1 MANKIQLRRDTAG
14 NWTNT
19 IVLSQGEIGV
29 EWDTGRFKLGD
40 GTSNWGQLDYFE
52 PGAGGG
58 AGGGLSIS
66 DFGLGF
72 TDALDAGKI
81 TTSKL
86 YNENPN
92 PGLNNQY
99 TLEVTNGGVVALP
112 DGSIINGATLKSV
125 AGNYAGITAG
135 PAGHDE
141 DSWMWVD
148 SDGAWISTD
157 SSDNNHTWKFQNDGK
172 FILPV
177 GGDIVASDGVTSVLG
192 GGGSSSSLVNGS
204 HTVSLGSD
212 GKLTVPGEIKSQAGV
227 GDVVIEANNGTA
239 KTWTFAGNG
248 YLNLP
253 GGTAF
258 IVAEGN
264 AVSIG
269 ANGEPGSSSLDLTSL
284 GAGLTSQVDLRLSAG
299 GGAQHWEFGTDGA
312 LTLPSGASISNV
324 TTGFNQTFTENGSGG
339 SSTNQDSLTVGIGD
353 PAWAAAIA
361 ANPGNYYIRFASEDY
376 LGQSTIGAIS
386 GPAPGTN
393 VYTLTGSW
401 SADGG
406 GFPIIITSN
415 DYVSVTDINSNS
427 GARITTDGGSW
438 TFDTYGVLTLPGVPS
453 PNFFGDHGTISYR
466 PSEWQA
472 VQTVGSTIP
481 GVNGVGGGGTWKF
494 NKTLYEF
501 DFTAIKP
508 GDTLMLDNADVGYS
522 DPPGTRGYAAGITV
536 SYQDPDNQDL
546 WIIGSSQAG
555 PNLPDGTTMWLKY
568 NDESISLNDAWGFS
582 NSSLNLPYNAKFKR
596 NENEWTFGDD
606 GTLELPASLK
616 IGPISDIPTIY
627 STGSNLVVGSYNDL
641 ILSAEDGD
649 YDWTFGQ
656 DGSLTFPSGAGF
668 GLGEGGQLKV
678 HDGNTLSLD
687 FRDQSGRGFYTNGDG
702 YTIRSNGTYNWIFS
716 SDGSLTVPG
725 IIKKDDALQLTSAGA
740 LTTNTA
746 SVNVYGD
753 LGKVLLRTDNG
764 TSSKDWQFNVDGSME
779 FPDSTVQ
786 TTAYPAGK
794 LQQYNTVFAGPESS
808 ITYLFA
814 GPAFYGLGWVSNGD
828 ASVDQYVAPQ
838 VVTGITPSYILT
850 GNNASHSRNLEQDF
864 TYKTIEFWFMPNGG
878 NAWLAFGTD
887 SGGGGGMVL
896 SLKSGTSS
904 QNGLSDSQN
913 FLYGDYGSVT
923 NTFTEGT
930 WYNIKIVT
938 YDIGET
944 PEWYVDDVLIEGDT
958 ALNYTLGSGT
968 WFGIIH
974 DGSGYCHFDNIRISL
989 ETPGTT
995 PTFRSLV
1002 AADLPDISTLSNN
1015 GHTVSLS
1022 SDGTLTLPDTLSIK
1036 DSVIGRRVETV
1047 NGEAVDA
1054 IGSKLTLTDNTIAIE
1069 AYNDPD
1075 GANNKQSGRMVATTS
1090 TVSMSATQEVVSGT
1104 IGSWLA
1110 ITGGGLEF
1118 TTSDGTLD
1126 STWAFNVGGGTSVP
1140 EDIIFANNRS
1150 ISVTNT
1156 ISNLEDIYIGLQA
1169 QLNDQFY
1176 SLLYGGA
1183 GYPWGIT
1190 VPLTWNSYDEFLALS
1205 PDTIPGEGVQINIT
1219 VLANNTKQAYLTWQ
1233 ESFADTKIT
1242 VDVNGG
1248 FVFAAD
1254 NSLTF
1259 PNAAIIRESTN
1270 TEVTTAKTAYT
1281 RAIATWEYSRITD
1294 YLATVNAGLATLQ
1307 GHPFAGW
1314 DDVSGTTAQA
1324 YLDIVNNAW
1333 NVQNAPSSPPQ
1344 QLIFVPP
1351 ITASLRSQLRSQLQS
1366 VINTYATYQTLS
1378 TSVDIV
1384 AGSEKISLLGN
1395 NKIEVPGI
1403 VQTTPEED
1411 IVIRT
1416 RYAGASSPP
1425 GTAIYTNQDF
1435 TFGTNGTL
1443 TFPDNTIQTTA
1454 YQKVSVPIHS
1464 YGATGDKVGMVAFD
1478 GDYIYYCKQNYVN
1491 NSTDIWVRVAWTGT
1505 SW

>member
-555 PNLPDGTTMWLKY
+555 PNLPDGTTMWLRN
-568 NDESISLNDAWGFS
+568 NDESISLNDSWGFS
-582 NSSLNLPYNAKFKR
+582 NSSISLPYNAKFKR
-596 NENEWTFGDD
+596 NEHEWTFGDD

-656 DGSLTFPSGAGF
+656 DGSLTLPNGAGF
-668 GLGEGGQLKV
+668 VLGESGQLKTN
-678 HDGNTLSLD
+678 DGTTLSLD
-687 FRDQSGRGFYTNGDG
+687 FRDQSGRGFYTNSDG
-702 YTIRSNGTYNWIFS
+702 YTLRSNGTYNRIFGT
-716 SDGSLTVPG
+716 DGSTTLANGVKFDATDGNKFALVSST
-725 IIKKDDALQLTSAGA
+725 ISAIDLRDDHGRGF
-740 LTTNTA
+740 
-746 SVNVYGD
+746 Y
-753 LGKVLLRTDNG
+753 TDNG
-764 TSSKDWQFNVDGSME
+764 G
-779 FPDSTVQ
+779 TV
-786 TTAYPAGK
+786 
-794 LQQYNTVFAGPESS
+794 
-808 ITYLFA
+808 I
-814 GPAFYGLGWVSNGD
+814 
-828 ASVDQYVAPQ
+828 
-838 VVTGITPSYILT
+838 
-850 GNNASHSRNLEQDF
+850 R
-864 TYKTIEFWFMPNGG
+864 
-878 NAWLAFGTD
+878 
-887 SGGGGGMVL
+887 
-896 SLKSGTSS
+896 SGTSGTGWLFGAD
-904 QNGLSDSQN
+904 NKL
-913 FLYGDYGSVT
+913 
-923 NTFTEGT
+923 TFPDGRLT
-930 WYNIKIVT
+930 
-938 YDIGET
+938 
-944 PEWYVDDVLIEGDT
+944 IEG
-958 ALNYTLGSGT
+958 
-968 WFGIIH
+968 
-974 DGSGYCHFDNIRISL
+974 
-989 ETPGTT
+989 
-995 PTFRSLV
+995 
-1002 AADLPDISTLSNN
+1002 
-1015 GHTVSLS
+1015 
-1022 SDGTLTLPDTLSIK
+1022 
-1036 DSVIGRRVETV
+1036 SVIGRRVESGSD
-1047 NGEAVDA
+1047 GEIDAVGA
-1054 IGSKLTLTDNTIAIE
+1054 KLTVTDNSIAME
-1069 AYNDPD
+1069 GYADPY
-1075 GANNKQSGRMVATTS
+1075 GANNKAYGRVVAGTGS
-1090 TVSMSATQEVVSGT
+1090 TIVEYIVQDVAGET
-1104 IGSWLA
+1104 GSR
-1110 ITGGGLEF
+1110 IT
-1118 TTSDGTLD
+1118 
-1126 STWAFNVGGGTSVP
+1126 VGGNITMYVGDGVINNTWNFDTDGQTFVP
-1140 EDIIFANNRS
+1140 SNVLFANNKS
-1150 ISVTNT
+1150 LTVTNT
-1156 ISNLEDIYIGLQA
+1156 ISELEQIYTGLQS

-1190 VPLTWNSYDEFLALS
+1190 VPLTWNSYDEFVQLS